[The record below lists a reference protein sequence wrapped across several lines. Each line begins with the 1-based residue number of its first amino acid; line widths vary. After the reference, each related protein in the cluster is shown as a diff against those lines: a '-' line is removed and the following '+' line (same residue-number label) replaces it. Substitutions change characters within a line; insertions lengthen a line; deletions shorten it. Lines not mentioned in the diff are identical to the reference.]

1 MSSIN
6 MNNVSVSFPLYHS
19 ESRSLKKAVLAAASG
34 RLGKDQKRRVV
45 VEALRNVSFSLQTGD
60 RLGFVG
66 SNGAGKT
73 TLLRTLAGIYEPVD
87 GRISINGK
95 VTALLDPG
103 QGMNAELTGR
113 ENIRLR
119 GLFDR
124 LSAEQIST
132 LEEDVAAFAALD
144 QFIDL
149 PVRTYSSG
157 MVVRLGFGL
166 ATAIKPQILLMD
178 EWLMAGDANFMDKA
192 RQRLETMVQ
201 GAEILVLSSHS
212 PNIIMQW
219 CNRVIW
225 MDKGRVKMDATPQE
239 VLSNYLSPEQYAEA
253 HDLMAIRSLN
263 VPV

>member
-1 MSSIN
+1 VSSISISD
-6 MNNVSVSFPLYHS
+6 VSVSFPLYHT

-34 RLGKDQKRRVV
+34 RLGKDAKRRVV
-45 VEALRNVSFSLQTGD
+45 VEALRDVSFALETGD

-87 GRISINGK
+87 GYININGK

-103 QGMNAELTGR
+103 QGMNPELTGR

-124 LSAEQIST
+124 LNPGQINQ
-132 LEEDVAAFAALD
+132 LEDDVAAFAGLD
-144 QFIDL
+144 QFLDL
-149 PVRTYSSG
+149 PVRMYSSG

-166 ATAIKPQILLMD
+166 ATSIKPQILLMD
-178 EWLMAGDANFMDKA
+178 EWLMAGDANFMEKA
-192 RQRLETMVQ
+192 KKRLETMVQ

-212 PNIIMQW
+212 PDIILQW

-225 MDKGRVKMDATPQE
+225 MDAGRIKMDSTPQE
-239 VLSNYLSPEQYAEA
+239 VLSHYLSPAQFAA
-253 HDLMAIRSLN
+253 ANDFLAARQTVAS
-263 VPV
+263 

>member
-1 MSSIN
+1 MSSISISD
-6 MNNVSVSFPLYHS
+6 VSVSFPLYHT

-34 RLGKDQKRRVV
+34 RLGKDAKRRVV
-45 VEALRNVSFSLQTGD
+45 VEALRDVSFALETGD

-87 GRISINGK
+87 GYININGK

-103 QGMNAELTGR
+103 QGMNPELTGR

-124 LSAEQIST
+124 LNPGQINQ
-132 LEEDVAAFAALD
+132 LEDDVAAFAGLD
-144 QFIDL
+144 QFLDL
-149 PVRTYSSG
+149 PVRMYSSG

-166 ATAIKPQILLMD
+166 ATSIKPQILLMD
-178 EWLMAGDANFMDKA
+178 EWLMAGDANFMEKA
-192 RQRLETMVQ
+192 KKRLETMVQ

-212 PNIIMQW
+212 PDIILQW

-225 MDKGRVKMDATPQE
+225 MDAGRIKMDSTPQE
-239 VLSNYLSPEQYAEA
+239 VLSHYLSPAQFAA
-253 HDLMAIRSLN
+253 ANDFLAARQTVAS
-263 VPV
+263 